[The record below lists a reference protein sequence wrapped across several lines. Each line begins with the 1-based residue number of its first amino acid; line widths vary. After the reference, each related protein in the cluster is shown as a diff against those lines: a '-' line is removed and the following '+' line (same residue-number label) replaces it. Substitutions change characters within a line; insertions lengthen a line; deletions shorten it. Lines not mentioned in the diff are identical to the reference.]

1 MAILAMQERGRM
13 RPPRA
18 FAMALPAITP
28 SRARYPCHANPSP
41 EPRVA
46 QYAIFRAS
54 RKVLDFMSQVRVRF
68 APSPTGYV
76 HVGNARTALFNWLF
90 ARHEGGAFIL
100 RIEDT
105 DAERS
110 KPEYE
115 RQLLADLRW
124 FGLDWDE
131 GADIGGAMGPY
142 RQSERHAIYT
152 KYANQLIAQG
162 DAYYC
167 FCTAEQLEAER
178 QEELKAG
185 RQPRYSGRCRKLAPE
200 EAQARK
206 AAGQPAALRL
216 KIAESSFFW
225 IDLVHGPTSFSSE
238 VMGDPVIVRSE
249 GLPAYNYAVVI
260 DDHLMEITHVI
271 RGDDHIS
278 NTPRQL
284 ALYRA
289 LGWEPPE
296 FAHLSTILGSDRTRL
311 SKRHGATSMESFR
324 EIGILPEALRN
335 YLALLGWS
343 PADGKTEI
351 LSPPELVRQFSL
363 EHITRSP
370 AVFDNDKL
378 NWLNRHYMKEC
389 GPRRLAELAAPYL
402 ERAGRLSPQPGPE
415 ILAWLERVLDAVLKN
430 LSLLSELPEATR
442 IIFEYDAP
450 RALATPEFQ
459 ELLATPAPLEVLKAF
474 IPKVLAESP
483 LTYERFREITKAVQK
498 ETGKKGKDL
507 FHPIRMA
514 LTGAG
519 SGPELEK
526 LIPIYEEG
534 AKLPLAQQ
542 VKSVAERLREFA
554 GAAGMKEWT
563 LDSGQ

>member
-1 MAILAMQERGRM
+1 
-13 RPPRA
+13 
-18 FAMALPAITP
+18 
-28 SRARYPCHANPSP
+28 
-41 EPRVA
+41 
-46 QYAIFRAS
+46 
-54 RKVLDFMSQVRVRF
+54 MSKVRVRF

-90 ARHEGGAFIL
+90 ARNQGGEFVL

-110 KPEYE
+110 RPEYE
-115 RQLLADLRW
+115 HQLRQDLRW
-124 FGLDWDE
+124 LGLDWDE
-131 GADIGGAMGPY
+131 GPDVGGPHGPY
-142 RQSERHAIYT
+142 RQSERGAIYAEYVE
-152 KYANQLIAQG
+152 KLIAKG

-178 QEELKAG
+178 EEEMKAG
-185 RQPRYSGRCRKLAPE
+185 RQPRYSGRCRKLTAE
-200 EAQARK
+200 EVARRK
-206 AAGQPAALRL
+206 ASGEPAAVRL
-216 KIAESSFFW
+216 KIMESSFFW
-225 IDLVHGPTSFSSE
+225 NDRVHGPTTISSD
-238 VMGDPVIVRSE
+238 VIGDSVIVRSE
-249 GLPAYNYAVVI
+249 GLPAYNFAVVI

-278 NTPRQL
+278 NTPRQI
-284 ALYRA
+284 AVYRA

-324 EIGILPEALRN
+324 AMGILPEALRN

-351 LSPPELVRQFSL
+351 LTPEELTRQFSL
-363 EHITRSP
+363 DHITKSP
-370 AVFDNDKL
+370 AVFDTDKL

-389 GPRRLAELAAPYL
+389 EPRRLAELAVPFFV
-402 ERAGRLSPQPGPE
+402 EAGRICANPGPE
-415 ILAWLERVLDAVLKN
+415 LLAWIELVLGAVLKN
-430 LSLLSELPEATR
+430 ISLLSELPKATEV
-442 IIFEYDAP
+442 IFDYDAQH
-450 RALATPEFQ
+450 AVATAEFQ
-459 ELLATPAPLEVLKAF
+459 ELLAAPAAIEVLRAF
-474 IPKVLAESP
+474 IPKVLAESG

-507 FHPIRMA
+507 FHPVRMA
-514 LTGAG
+514 ITGAS

-534 AKLPLAQQ
+534 AKLPLEKP
-542 VKSVAERLREFA
+542 VKNVSQRLREFA
-554 GAAGMKEWT
+554 EATGIAG
-563 LDSGQ
+563 S

>member
-1 MAILAMQERGRM
+1 
-13 RPPRA
+13 
-18 FAMALPAITP
+18 
-28 SRARYPCHANPSP
+28 
-41 EPRVA
+41 
-46 QYAIFRAS
+46 
-54 RKVLDFMSQVRVRF
+54 MSKVRVRF

-90 ARHEGGAFIL
+90 ARHHGGVFVL

-115 RQLLADLRW
+115 RQLMEDLRW

-131 GADIGGAMGPY
+131 GPDKGGPFGPY
-142 RQSERHAIYT
+142 RQSERGSIYAQ
-152 KYANQLIAQG
+152 YAEKLIGQG

-185 RQPRYSGRCRKLAPE
+185 RQPRYSGRCRKLSVDE
-200 EAQARK
+200 VSRRK
-206 AAGQPAALRL
+206 AAGEPAAVRL

-225 IDLVHGPTSFSSE
+225 NDRVHGPTTISSE
-238 VMGDPVIVRSE
+238 VIGDPILVRSE

-284 ALYRA
+284 AVYRA

-296 FAHLSTILGSDRTRL
+296 FAHLSTILGADRTRL

-324 EIGILPEALRN
+324 EMGILPEALRN

-351 LSPPELVRQFSL
+351 LSPEELVKQFSL
-363 EHITRSP
+363 DHITKSP

-378 NWLNRHYMKEC
+378 NWLNRHYMKEST
-389 GPRRLAELAAPYL
+389 PRRLAELAVPVLQA
-402 ERAGRLSPQPGPE
+402 AGQLGPQPGPE
-415 ILAWLERVLDAVLKN
+415 VLTWIERVLDAVLKN
-430 LSLLSELPEATR
+430 ISLMSELPQATR
-442 IIFEYDAP
+442 IIFEFDAP
-450 RALATPEFQ
+450 QAVAKPEFQ
-459 ELLATPAPLEVLKAF
+459 ELLAIPAALEVLKSF
-474 IPKVLAESP
+474 IPKVLSEST
-483 LTYERFREITKAVQK
+483 LTYARFREITKSVQK

-507 FHPIRMA
+507 YHPIRMA
-514 LTGAG
+514 VTGAG

-534 AKLPLAQQ
+534 AKLPLAQH
-542 VKSVAERLREFA
+542 VKSVAERLREFSE
-554 GAAGMKEWT
+554 AAKF
-563 LDSGQ
+563 

>member
-1 MAILAMQERGRM
+1 M
-13 RPPRA
+13 P
-18 FAMALPAITP
+18 
-28 SRARYPCHANPSP
+28 
-41 EPRVA
+41 
-46 QYAIFRAS
+46 
-54 RKVLDFMSQVRVRF
+54 KVRVRF

-90 ARHEGGAFIL
+90 ARHHGGAFVL

-110 KPEYE
+110 KPEFE
-115 RQLLADLRW
+115 RQLIEDLDW

-131 GADIGGAMGPY
+131 GPDQGGPFGPY
-142 RQSERHAIYT
+142 RQSERSAIYAQ
-152 KYANQLIAQG
+152 YAQRLIAEG
-162 DAYYC
+162 NAYYC

-178 QEELKAG
+178 QEELAAS
-185 RQPRYSGRCRKLAPE
+185 RQPRYSGRCRKLNPE
-200 EAQARK
+200 EALRRK
-206 AAGQPAALRL
+206 AAGEPAAVRL
-216 KIAESSFFW
+216 KIVESSFFW
-225 IDLVHGPTSFSSE
+225 NDRVHGPTTISSE
-238 VMGDPVIVRSE
+238 VIGDPVIVRSE

-260 DDHLMEITHVI
+260 DDHLMEITQVI

-324 EIGILPEALRN
+324 EMGILPEALRN

-351 LSPPELVRQFSL
+351 LSPEELVKQFSL
-363 EHITRSP
+363 DHITKSP

-389 GPRRLAELAAPYL
+389 PPRRLVKLAAPYL
-402 ERAGRLSPQPGPE
+402 ESAGQIGADPGPE
-415 ILAWLERVLDAVLKN
+415 VLAWLERVLDAVLKN
-430 LSLLSELPEATR
+430 ISLLSQIPEAAR
-442 IIFEYDAP
+442 IVFEFDAP
-450 RALATPEFQ
+450 RAMAAPEFQ
-459 ELLATPAPLEVLKAF
+459 ELIANPAAVEVLKAF
-474 IPKVLAESP
+474 IPKVLAEST

-507 FHPIRMA
+507 YHPVRMA
-514 LTGAG
+514 VTGAG

-526 LIPIYEEG
+526 LIPIYEE
-534 AKLPLAQQ
+534 ASKLPLPQH

-554 GAAGMKEWT
+554 EAAK
-563 LDSGQ
+563 L